1 MQIGKNMRSQHT
13 VHKHEPNKSGAKLE
27 PATNGTKQNKKQGE
41 EFTQTIKEKKKKKK
55 NLLHNSLYPKEG
67 SAHSVKRKKLKKDNI
82 SLNSTSRK
90 NKTSEILLVHP
101 NEKNTKM
108 HTEDFAKSH
117 KLKRK
122 TQQKGKKE
130 KDLSEKDEKGEKYSN
145 QKEGEGEKNSNE
157 KKEEVEKD
165 SNEKKKELFLKEKNS
180 PNNIIVLKNKS
191 KEELSPKNKNEIE
204 IESSPFTL
212 SSPRK
217 RECKNNAFIE
227 VSKSQSYS
235 KNHIEL
241 NGASGGECA
250 GSLTSHLREP
260 AKVKGNGKSQGDNS
274 SFGNSRTNSYSSV
287 CRNELCKAYSN
298 VPSNAPSK
306 EPSKTYS
313 ASPNNA
319 PSKEPSK
326 TYSAS
331 PSNATNNAP
340 SRSYHP
346 PHINDKNH
354 KTNLFCELTEALKN
368 DCTQENCN
376 SNLNVRL
383 MAEEEKFIRNV
394 EELDM
399 KKIFSSKHNDLINLE
414 EYFKNKSTKS
424 FGTNKR
430 NGSGK
435 PASIISNTKKKKLK
449 NKTTSKERGR
459 KRRNVNMKD
468 VKHEEK
474 KPKKGKE
481 MSQLVVLKRMNRG
494 GAKKGKAIKKERGKE
509 GKETK
514 MERDTEVKETKKE
527 RGKEGKETK
536 RERDI
541 ESKKAKRERDVE
553 GKETK
558 MERDIEGKETK
569 MERDIEGK
577 DTKRESGKKGKET
590 KRERDIEGKETKRE
604 RDIEGKE
611 AKRERDVE
619 GKETKRGSGE
629 EDINVGVTE
638 KVGERSKEVK
648 EEKVVEPEVILL
660 EESKMKICEIEQD
673 VERGGQREEPSG
685 RDKEAE
691 GVVDNGAYPG
701 ERNDV
706 DGELE
711 KVTPDEGLAAQKT
724 RQEQQEAR
732 EKEWV
737 EAKDPEHTYEC
748 RDYVAVEKL
757 EERGNL
763 VGEEGGEEKEKI
775 GTKKKT
781 KVKQKGKPK
790 QKRTEP
796 KVQEKKLVVTKGQEE
811 KLVVTKGQE
820 EKLVVGKRQEEKPT
834 GEKEREER
842 EEVCRENL
850 KDSKKY
856 ESLFKVNS
864 KRLSSPPE
872 YNSIKNSKADKILMN
887 YLHLRKEEDMEK
899 ALNDRMRKKD
909 ILEISEKNFKID
921 TINFLTE
928 TKIDVCFYDI
938 LFFFDSYK
946 KKLKKKKLN
955 SKKLMRLFKKLFRCE
970 SFELD
975 GMQLVVNIFD
985 KIAQRLKKEFKIEHI
1000 TKCFGE
1006 EKHIIA
1012 SKILK
1017 AKNKNE
1023 NGSPYPNEG
1032 LYNYREMYGQHG
1044 YNIPGGVNL
1053 VDRKKMYNIIFSSRK
1068 DYTTEPYPFLLLEQ
1082 WNNRNMLIMLRDKL
1096 DEMKRRKKRVNI
1108 PMTYIKSVKRNL
1120 VFNLFSMCCF
1130 RDKELDTYEFQ
1141 FPPPPCLHKQRFPV
1155 VTLQKHT
1162 LSTSHV
1168 NDSPLKMG
1176 DAVRFLACT

>member
-1 MQIGKNMRSQHT
+1 MRSQHT
-13 VHKHEPNKSGAKLE
+13 VHKHESNKSGAKLE

-41 EFTQTIKEKKKKKK
+41 GLTQIIKGKKKKKKKKKKK
-55 NLLHNSLYPKEG
+55 NLLHNSLYLKEG
-67 SAHSVKRKKLKKDNI
+67 SAHSVKSEKTKKDNI
-82 SLNSTSRK
+82 FLNSTSRK

-101 NEKNTKM
+101 NEKNTKT
-108 HTEDFAKSH
+108 HTEYFTKSH

-122 TQQKGKKE
+122 RQQKGKKG
-130 KDLSEKDEKGEKYSN
+130 KDLIEKEEKGEKYSN
-145 QKEGEGEKNSNE
+145 QKEGEGEKNPNE

-165 SNEKKKELFLKEKNS
+165 PNEKKKESFLKETNS
-180 PNNIIVLKNKS
+180 PNNIVVLKNKS
-191 KEELSPKNKNEIE
+191 KEELSQKNINEIE

-212 SSPRK
+212 SSPKK
-217 RECKNNAFIE
+217 RECKNNAIIE

-241 NGASGGECA
+241 NGASGGEYA

-260 AKVKGNGKSQGDNS
+260 VKVKGNGRSQIDNS
-274 SFGNSRTNSYSSV
+274 SFGNSRTNSYSSIS
-287 CRNELCKAYSN
+287 RNEPCKAYNNVPNKAYSNAPSKESSKAYSN

-306 EPSKTYS
+306 
-313 ASPNNA
+313 A
-319 PSKEPSK
+319 
-326 TYSAS
+326 YSAS

-354 KTNLFCELTEALKN
+354 KKNLFCELTEALKN

-383 MAEEEKFIRNV
+383 MAEEDKFIRNV

-399 KKIFSSKHNDLINLE
+399 KKMFSSKHNDLINLE
-414 EYFKNKSTKS
+414 EYFKNNSTKS
-424 FGTNKR
+424 FGTNKT

-459 KRRNVNMKD
+459 KRRNVDIKD
-468 VKHEEK
+468 VKLDEK
-474 KPKKGKE
+474 KPKKGKG

-514 MERDTEVKETKKE
+514 RESHI
-527 RGKEGKETK
+527 EGKERK
-536 RERDI
+536 R
-541 ESKKAKRERDVE
+541 
-553 GKETK
+553 
-558 MERDIEGKETK
+558 ERDIEGKERK
-569 MERDIEGK
+569 RERDIEGK
-577 DTKRESGKKGKET
+577 ER
-590 KRERDIEGKETKRE
+590 KRERDIEGKETKKE
-604 RDIEGKE
+604 SGK
-611 AKRERDVE
+611 KDR
-619 GKETKRGSGE
+619 ETKRGSGE

-648 EEKVVEPEVILL
+648 EEKVVEPDDRSL
-660 EESKMKICEIEQD
+660 EEPKKKMWEIVQN
-673 VERGGQREEPSG
+673 VERGEQREELRG
-685 RDKEAE
+685 GDKETE

-711 KVTPDEGLAAQKT
+711 KVTPDEGLEAQKT

-732 EKEWV
+732 EKKWV
-737 EAKDPEHTYEC
+737 EAKEGAEAKDSEHTYEC
-748 RDYVAVEKL
+748 RDYVVAEKR
-757 EERGNL
+757 EERGNI

-796 KVQEKKLVVTKGQEE
+796 KVQEKKLVIAQGQEEE
-811 KLVVTKGQE
+811 KLVVAQGQEEEKLVVAQGQE
-820 EKLVVGKRQEEKPT
+820 EKLVVGKRQEQKPT
-834 GEKEREER
+834 REKENEER
-842 EEVCRENL
+842 EEVCRENI
-850 KDSKKY
+850 KDSRKY
-856 ESLFKVNS
+856 ENLFKVNS
-864 KRLSSPPE
+864 KRLSSPPG
-872 YNSIKNSKADKILMN
+872 YNSIKNSKVDKILMN

-899 ALNDRMRKKD
+899 ALNDRMRNKD

-1012 SKILK
+1012 SKIMK

-1023 NGSPYPNEG
+1023 NGSPCPSEG
-1032 LYNYREMYGQHG
+1032 LYNYKEMYGQHG
-1044 YNIPGGVNL
+1044 YIPGGVNI
-1053 VDRKKMYNIIFSSRK
+1053 VDRKKMYNIIFSNRK

-1096 DEMKRRKKRVNI
+1096 EEVKRRKKRVNI
-1108 PMTYIKSVKRNL
+1108 PMAYIKSVKRNL

-1130 RDKELDTYEFQ
+1130 RDMELDTHEFQ
-1141 FPPPPCLHKQRFPV
+1141 FPLPPCLYKQRFPV
-1155 VTLQKHT
+1155 VTLKKHT
-1162 LSTSHV
+1162 LSTSRV